1 MSLCLNAFLN
11 HEKSKKTYHSSFES
25 GTGHYTAMVWGHTD
39 RIGCG
44 STVYRDGRWG
54 QWHKFLA
61 LSYFWSNEFSLA
73 KVNNPLCFQNTKTFT
88 FSWFPNIMQISRL
101 KCIVDHTCVNGSG
114 FTHTYL
120 VCNYGRAGN
129 VISTPM
135 YTSGPACSACPQGSS
150 CTSQGLCR

>member
-1 MSLCLNAFLN
+1 MKNPKKHIIPVSNRELGTTLLWCGDTRTASAAGLRFTGTAGGVNDTNFWPFPISEATNFHLQKLIIHSVSRTRKPSLFP
-11 HEKSKKTYHSSFES
+11 
-25 GTGHYTAMVWGHTD
+25 G
-39 RIGCG
+39 
-44 STVYRDGRWG
+44 
-54 QWHKFLA
+54 
-61 LSYFWSNEFSLA
+61 
-73 KVNNPLCFQNTKTFT
+73 FQ
-88 FSWFPNIMQISRL
+88 ILRMQISRL